1 MPRLTPR
8 FGSSRLLTGGLL
20 IAVVGIAWLSRV
32 SEGTHYFPGIAIP
45 LALLGIGIGIAFTPL
60 TAAGISGVAPGDA
73 GAASGLLNVA
83 QQLGASLGL
92 GILITV
98 FASASR
104 SAAQHPSAGASA
116 HAEASHELAN
126 AVGTSLTGSAV
137 LLSLALAV
145 VTLVMR
151 RPAVAS
157 ETVAIPNAA
166 VATRS

>member
-1 MPRLTPR
+1 L
-8 FGSSRLLTGGLL
+8 
-20 IAVVGIAWLSRV
+20 
-32 SEGTHYFPGIAIP
+32 
-45 LALLGIGIGIAFTPL
+45 
-60 TAAGISGVAPGDA
+60 
-73 GAASGLLNVA
+73 
-83 QQLGASLGL
+83 
-92 GILITV
+92 
-98 FASASR
+98 
-104 SAAQHPSAGASA
+104 AGASA

-157 ETVAIPNAA
+157 ETVAIPTAA